1 MNRYLVR
8 VGVMAEIHTVAIP
21 ADRGRD
27 RVVLVRSGR
36 GVELAEV
43 FATTAAG
50 RQGDET
56 VRFLRV
62 TTRDDEW
69 LLERLRRP
77 KRKAVEACREALRR
91 SGSPAVLLD
100 VDQIFDGGTLVL
112 HLLGPVDAVVEADTR
127 QIVEEYESVV
137 RSRKLTRL
145 LTEGCGPGC
154 GEASSGGCDG
164 CNGCAIASACRP
176 PVAAGETSS

>member
-1 MNRYLVR
+1 
-8 VGVMAEIHTVAIP
+8 MAEIHTVATP
-21 ADRGRD
+21 ESLRRGR
-27 RVVLVRSGR
+27 RILVRSSR

-50 RQGDET
+50 RDRGET
-56 VRFLRV
+56 LRFLRV
-62 TTRDDEW
+62 TTDDDER
-69 LLERLRRP
+69 LIERLRRP

-112 HLLGPVDAVVEADTR
+112 HFLGPVDAIVEADTR

-154 GEASSGGCDG
+154 GEGSSGGCEG
-164 CNGCAIASACRP
+164 CGGCAVASACRP
-176 PVAAGETSS
+176 SMATDGAST

>member
-1 MNRYLVR
+1 
-8 VGVMAEIHTVAIP
+8 MAEIHTVATTQ
-21 ADRGRD
+21 ALRRGR
-27 RVVLVRSGR
+27 RILVRSGR

-43 FATTAAG
+43 FAMTAAG
-50 RQGDET
+50 RERGET

-62 TTRDDEW
+62 TTDDDER
-69 LLERLRRP
+69 LIERLRRP
-77 KRKAVEACREALRR
+77 KRRAVEACREALRR

-112 HLLGPVDAVVEADTR
+112 HFLGPVDAIVEADTR
-127 QIVEEYESVV
+127 RIVEEYESVV

-154 GEASSGGCDG
+154 GEGSSGGCEG
-164 CNGCAIASACRP
+164 CSGCAIASACRP
-176 PVAAGETSS
+176 PIAADGVST

>member
-1 MNRYLVR
+1 
-8 VGVMAEIHTVAIP
+8 MAEIRTVATP
-21 ADRGRD
+21 LCLDRGR
-27 RVVLVRSGR
+27 RVLVRSGR
-36 GVELAEV
+36 GVELAAV
-43 FATTAAG
+43 FATTAG
-50 RQGDET
+50 EREGGET

-62 TTRDDEW
+62 TTPDDER
-69 LLERLRRP
+69 LIERLQRP
-77 KRKAVEACREALRR
+77 KRRAVEACREALRR

-112 HLLGPVDAVVEADTR
+112 HFLGPVDAIVEADTR
-127 QIVEEYESVV
+127 RIVEAYENVV

-154 GEASSGGCDG
+154 GEGSSGGCDG
-164 CNGCAIASACRP
+164 CVGCVIASACHR